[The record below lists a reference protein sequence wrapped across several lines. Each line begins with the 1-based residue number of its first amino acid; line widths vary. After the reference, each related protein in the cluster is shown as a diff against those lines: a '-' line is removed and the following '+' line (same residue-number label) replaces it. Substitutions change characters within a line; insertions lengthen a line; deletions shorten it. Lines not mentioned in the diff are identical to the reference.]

1 MNQNQSNIKQTN
13 IEENIMDVKSLTKA
27 LINFAWFDSISSIT
41 WNHEIY
47 LSLLK
52 IEKMVENSENACQ
65 KEKKNG
71 SKRFVEIWIL
81 CLDIWGWNLKIGN
94 YSGEKKFW
102 RLESK
107 LVRSQR
113 EEKKNQVRKKMC
125 IKVVNTR
132 VRSRVGTVTA
142 LDSWLHFVLFRAPIK
157 NFEPPSKHFSLTS
170 FSMPKEIVVV
180 IEVDERVEETA
191 QRLLLL

>member
-1 MNQNQSNIKQTN
+1 MTSNKGMIHKDMDIHGILKTGWWRAYLDSELSAKMGNKFSSIKKCKKISSSTKMNKNQLNIKQTN

-52 IEKMVENSENACQ
+52 IEKMGENSENACQ

-94 YSGEKKFW
+94 YSGEKNFEDLNQNLWDHK
-102 RLESK
+102 
-107 LVRSQR
+107 
-113 EEKKNQVRKKMC
+113 EKKKKTKWGRKC
-125 IKVVNTR
+125 A
-132 VRSRVGTVTA
+132 SR
-142 LDSWLHFVLFRAPIK
+142 
-157 NFEPPSKHFSLTS
+157 
-170 FSMPKEIVVV
+170 
-180 IEVDERVEETA
+180 
-191 QRLLLL
+191 